1 MKKIIHGAMAVLLAA
16 GLLTGCG
23 KGKEGEELP
32 LSQMDVEKYVTLG
45 DYYHLDVSVEPV
57 EVNQTYL
64 DMLMLDVYSNYITA
78 DADGGIVDRAV
89 EAGDIV
95 NIDYVGKLDGEA
107 FSGGTAS
114 GDLLLIGSGAFID
127 GFEDGLIGVMPG
139 ETVDLDMAF
148 PDPYDNNPSL
158 AGQPVVFTVTVNF
171 IVSEDMLD
179 EVSPLLAIEGVETAD
194 DFRQFAYAYLYETA
208 QEKYQEEL
216 RNALIDA
223 LVEQCEFHSLPEA
236 MLAESRKTLKQN
248 LQDAARQVG
257 ITEDVLVSSYYNGMS
272 VEGFVDFYG
281 TKGVQQNL
289 AFQAIAN
296 REGLALSDEE
306 LQSLLEEYAAGG
318 GYASVEAFIE
328 DVPKEDFRNYFMSEK
343 VLTFLVEKY
352 QENH

>member
-1 MKKIIHGAMAVLLAA
+1 MKKILFSAMAGLLAA

-23 KGKEGEELP
+23 TEEKEPP
-32 LSQMDVEKYVTLG
+32 LSQMEVEKYVTLG
-45 DYYHLDVSVEPV
+45 DYYHLNVSVEPV
-57 EVNQTYL
+57 EVSRAYQEMVILNA
-64 DMLMLDVYSNYITA
+64 DSDYITEEA
-78 DADGGIVDRAV
+78 GGVTDRAV
-89 EAGDIV
+89 EAGDVV
-95 NIDYVGKLDGEA
+95 NIDYVGKLNGEA

-114 GDLLLIGSGAFID
+114 GDLLTIGSDMFID